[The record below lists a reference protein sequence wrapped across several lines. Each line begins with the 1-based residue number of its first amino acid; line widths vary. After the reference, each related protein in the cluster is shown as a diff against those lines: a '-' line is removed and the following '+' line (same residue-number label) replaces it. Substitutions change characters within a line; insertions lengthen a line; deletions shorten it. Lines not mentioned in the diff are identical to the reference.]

1 MAYPNEPEKLPL
13 EYPVTV
19 NKREIKALNVRRPKV
34 RDNLIAAKKDDD
46 ADREMAMMSL
56 LTGEDEDVLHELDMF
71 DFEALQKV
79 VMGFRKKGNSK
90 SEKSSEAL

>member
-1 MAYPNEPEKLPL
+1 MPYPNETKELVL

-19 NKREIKALNVRRPKV
+19 NNREIVALKVRRPKV

-79 VMGFRKKGNSK
+79 VVGFRKKGNSE
-90 SEKSSEAL
+90 SETSSEA

>member
-1 MAYPNEPEKLPL
+1 MPYPNETKELVL

-19 NKREIKALNVRRPKV
+19 NNREIVALKVRRPKV

-79 VMGFRKKGNSK
+79 VVGFRKKGNSK
-90 SEKSSEAL
+90 SETSSEA

>member
-1 MAYPNEPEKLPL
+1 MAYPNEPKELIL

-19 NKREIKALNVRRPKV
+19 NSREIKSIKVRRPKV

-56 LTGEDEDVLHELDMF
+56 LTGEDEAVLHELDMF

-79 VMGFRKKGNSK
+79 VVGFRKKAGST
-90 SEKSSEAL
+90 SEKPSEE